1 MLTKQFFLT
10 YQLSNVVWRFVQDI
24 VDRVVPEPLGNTVA
38 RGTYRNDGL
47 VINDA
52 ELGCTIRSPREPRH
66 PNLDKFLKRCAG

>member
-10 YQLSNVVWRFVQDI
+10 CQLSNVVWRFVQDSI
-24 VDRVVPEPLGNTVA
+24 DRVVPEPLENTEL

-47 VINDA
+47 VIN
-52 ELGCTIRSPREPRH
+52 ETVLGCTIRSPREPRH